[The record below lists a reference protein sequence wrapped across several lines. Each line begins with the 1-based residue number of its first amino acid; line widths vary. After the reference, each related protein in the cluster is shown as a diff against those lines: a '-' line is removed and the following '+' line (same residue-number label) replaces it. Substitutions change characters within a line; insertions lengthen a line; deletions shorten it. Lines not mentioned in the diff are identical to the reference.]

1 MDIQR
6 LRNLTTGRLHT
17 KMVDIYQD
25 IEYLTGMVGV
35 MTHML
40 PNACRA
46 LEPYLRDK
54 LPQEKFWEDVY
65 DATHVGEIDVPPMDE
80 SERNAFCER
89 YGALPSPLAG
99 KQVVGVLV

>member
-17 KMVDIYQD
+17 NMGDIYQD
-25 IEYLTGMVGV
+25 IEYLTGEKGV

-54 LPQEKFWEDVY
+54 VPNQKFWEDVY
-65 DATHVGEIDVPPMDE
+65 DTTHTGEVDVPPMDDA
-80 SERNAFCER
+80 ERKAFWER

-99 KQVVGVLV
+99 KQVIGVVV

>member
-17 KMVDIYQD
+17 EMGHIYQD
-25 IEYLTGMVGV
+25 IEYLTGEKGIF
-35 MTHML
+35 THML

-46 LEPYLRDK
+46 LEPYLREKAPDD
-54 LPQEKFWEDVY
+54 KFWEDVC
-65 DATHVGEIDVPPMDE
+65 DTAHTGEIEVPPMDE
-80 SERNAFCER
+80 IERKEFWKR

-99 KQVVGVLV
+99 KQVIGVVV